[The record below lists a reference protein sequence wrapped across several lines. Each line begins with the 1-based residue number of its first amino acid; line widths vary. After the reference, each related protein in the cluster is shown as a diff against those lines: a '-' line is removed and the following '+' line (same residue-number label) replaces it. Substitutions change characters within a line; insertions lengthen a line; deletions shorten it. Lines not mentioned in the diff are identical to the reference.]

1 MVEAPKLKSTP
12 CPKSDHAPTQSVP
25 IRTNSG
31 VGMKANTMSNN
42 TTVAPSVSSTPSVR
56 DWSKDLADRRKLTRF
71 AGETVLLLALAP
83 SGATDEQTVKAVDS
97 IRNELAT
104 AARVADGKQD
114 FAKAGKLGKDG
125 KRDLTLDKAKITV
138 TETLGSRLVAYRIQA
153 ETWAKANG
161 CKVEDLPLPTKSEV
175 RTLVEGLFT
184 NYGWKRP

>member
-1 MVEAPKLKSTP
+1 
-12 CPKSDHAPTQSVP
+12 
-25 IRTNSG
+25 
-31 VGMKANTMSNN
+31 MKANTMSNN
-42 TTVAPSVSSTPSVR
+42 TTVAPSVSSTTSVR
-56 DWSKDLADRRKLTRF
+56 DWSKDLTDRRKLTRF
-71 AGETVLLLALAP
+71 AGETALLLALAP
-83 SGATDEQTVKAVDS
+83 AGATDEQAVKAVDS
-97 IRNELAT
+97 IRNELAS
-104 AARVADGKQD
+104 AAKVADGKQD

-175 RTLVEGLFT
+175 RTLVEDLFT